1 MIVRKPIAGGF
12 AERALNLIAPQ
23 PWRISRAQWEAPFAP
38 SDEGQF
44 LTLCQWAERLQAHGP
59 ASVADPAGLPDAL
72 YAERLAFCLENGAFA
87 SQYGRATESGVWL
100 AKAVRDGSPLG
111 VAEMHGSR
119 ILDTVLVAAVLRGQ
133 YEVV

>member
-1 MIVRKPIAGGF
+1 MVVRKPIEGGF
-12 AERALNLIAPQ
+12 AERLLNSTNR
-23 PWRISRAQWEAPFAP
+23 PWRIRQSQWEAPFAP

-44 LTLCQWAERLQAHGP
+44 LTLREWAHRFWEFGP
-59 ASVADPAGLPDAL
+59 GGITDPADIPDAL
-72 YAERLAFCLENGAFA
+72 YAERLALYLESITFS
-87 SQYGRATESGVWL
+87 SQYGRPPESGGWL